1 MEQANYPCDLHT
13 HTKRSDGND
22 TYQELIDHAAE
33 RGMKVIA
40 ITDHDIVPLDAVKT
54 ATGQSIPLKQY
65 AKSKGLCVIPGIEFS
80 CNTQVEDVH
89 VVGLGCDFRDPLF
102 AEQARDTVESKVESY
117 QELCRRLTDRNMP
130 ILWEEVLSLNGSPI
144 EESAVQKKMIFE
156 LMAAKG
162 YAPDWSQAKLMVK
175 HEPYFQ
181 IKRRKPDP
189 ETIIHLIK
197 KSGGV
202 AILAHPY
209 LIEEPVDRHG
219 KEISRRE
226 YIEILI
232 SAGLD
237 GMEASYPYEK
247 TSYKGNLTSGEI
259 EREVRESYGARLPIL
274 SGGSDYHNDA
284 KKGVKNAREIGEKGV
299 AFEYFL
305 QNALLNKFLN

>member
-1 MEQANYPCDLHT
+1 MKLANYPCDLHT
-13 HTKRSDGND
+13 HTRRSDGND

-40 ITDHDIVPLDAVKT
+40 ITDHDIVPLETVKT
-54 ATGQSIPLKQY
+54 ENGHSFPLKQY
-65 AKSKGLCVIPGIEFS
+65 AKGKGLCVIPGIEFS

-89 VVGLGCDFRDPLF
+89 VIGLGCDFSDPLF
-102 AEQARDTVESKVESY
+102 AEQARDTAESKVESY
-117 QELCRRLTDRNMP
+117 QELCRRLGDRSMP
-130 ILWEEVLSLNGSPI
+130 ISWEEVLSFNGSPI
-144 EESAVQKKMIFE
+144 DESTVQKKLIFE

-181 IKRRKPDP
+181 INRRKPDP
-189 ETIIHLIK
+189 EAMIHLIK
-197 KSGGV
+197 KSGGI

-209 LIEEPVDRHG
+209 LIEEPVDHHG
-219 KEISRRE
+219 RGISRRE

-232 SAGLD
+232 EAGLD
-237 GMEASYPYEK
+237 GIEASYPYEK
-247 TSYKGNLTSGEI
+247 TSYKGNLVSSEMERKIREIYGE
-259 EREVRESYGARLPIL
+259 RLPIL

-299 AFEYFL
+299 TYEYFM
-305 QNALLNKFLN
+305 QNTLLKKLFD